1 MPKNQIKVGLI
12 EEDFRKA
19 YSQSR
24 KLYKGNYED
33 IIIDY
38 NNPEKKF

>member
-1 MPKNQIKVGLI
+1 MPKNHIEVELI
-12 EEDFRKA
+12 EEGFRNA
-19 YSQSR
+19 YWQSR

-38 NNPEKKF
+38 NNP